1 MKLKRSSLS
10 LATRESL
17 KGHIFLIPFYVG
29 LLVFFAGPLL
39 QSIRFA
45 FQSVN
50 PQVGY
55 YEVTNVGWANF
66 KYIFGQDANY
76 NINLIES
83 LTTLAWK
90 LPVIFVSSLFFA
102 MLINRKFK
110 GRTFVRAVFFLPVI
124 IASGLVM
131 NVIQGDY
138 IAGTLMS
145 GNSVAGGEIS
155 QSTALST
162 MLSGVGLNDK
172 IIGTITMITDSMFST
187 IWQTGVQTVIFLA
200 GLQGIPSSL
209 YEASAVEGATAWEN
223 FWKITLPMILP
234 ISLVNIVYTVVDS
247 LVNTQNAVMLQVLND
262 TNNARYGTASA
273 MAWAY
278 FLIVAILLLIIMV
291 VFGKITAASTGG
303 KEAKK

>member
-1 MKLKRSSLS
+1 MKLKRSRLS

-17 KGHIFLIPFYVG
+17 KGHIFLIPFYIG
-29 LLVFFAGPLL
+29 LLVFFVGPLL

-45 FQSVN
+45 FQSVV

-55 YEVTNVGWANF
+55 YDVTNVGWENF
-66 KYIFGQDANY
+66 KYIFGKDANY

-90 LPVIFVSSLFFA
+90 LPVVFVSSLFFA
-102 MLINRKFK
+102 ILINRKFK

-138 IAGTLMS
+138 VAGTLMS
-145 GNSVAGGEIS
+145 GSSVAGGEVS
-155 QSTALST
+155 QSTALSN
-162 MLSGVGLNDK
+162 MLAGIGLNEK
-172 IIGTITMITDSMFST
+172 IIGTITTITDSMFST

-247 LVNTQNAVMLQVLND
+247 LVNTQNPVMLQVLND

-278 FLIVAILLLIIMV
+278 FLIVAVLLLIIMV
-291 VFGKITAASTGG
+291 VFSKITAASTGG

>member
-1 MKLKRSSLS
+1 MKMRKSKLS

-17 KGHIFLIPFYVG
+17 KGHIFLIPFYIG
-29 LLVFFAGPLL
+29 LLVFFAGPLI
-39 QSIRFA
+39 QSIQFA

-55 YEVTNVGWANF
+55 YEVTNVGDYNFNYIFNQDANF
-66 KYIFGQDANY
+66 K
-76 NINLIES
+76 INLIES

-102 MLINRKFK
+102 ILINRKFH
-110 GRTFVRAVFFLPVI
+110 GRVFVRAVFFLPVI

-131 NVIQGDY
+131 NVIQGDQ
-138 IAGTLMS
+138 IAGAALS
-145 GNSVAGGEIS
+145 GSSVAGGEIS
-155 QSTALST
+155 QSTALSNV
-162 MLSGVGLNDK
+162 LSGIGLSDG
-172 IIGTITMITDSMFST
+172 IIGTITTITDSMFST

-209 YEASAVEGATAWEN
+209 YEASAVEGATAWED

-234 ISLVNIVYTVVDS
+234 ISLVNIVYTIVDF
-247 LVNTQNAVMLQVLND
+247 LVNTENPVMIQVLND

-273 MAWAY
+273 MAWSY
-278 FLIVAILLLIIMV
+278 FLIIAVILVVIMLL
-291 VFGKITAASTGG
+291 FGKITAASTGG
-303 KEAKK
+303 KEAKR